1 MQVSGFELEN
11 TPNQT
16 WNDHFVQLRGQSI
29 WVEWKCDVIEWKC
42 DVIEIEDTITKQL
55 KWCRLRYCD
64 VKTIL
69 SSILL
74 ARRQTPFQ
82 KIKNSLKLYFLITG
96 QKQFIKTDV
105 A

>member
-1 MQVSGFELEN
+1 MQISGFELEN

-16 WNDHFVQLRGQSI
+16 WNSHFAQLIGQPI
-29 WVEWKCDVIEWKC
+29 WVEWKCDVIE
-42 DVIEIEDTITKQL
+42 IEGTITKQL

-69 SSILL
+69 SPILL
-74 ARRQTPFQ
+74 ARRQNFFS
-82 KIKNSLKLYFLITG
+82 KNKKFIKTFFLITG
-96 QKQFIKTDV
+96 QKQFIKTYL